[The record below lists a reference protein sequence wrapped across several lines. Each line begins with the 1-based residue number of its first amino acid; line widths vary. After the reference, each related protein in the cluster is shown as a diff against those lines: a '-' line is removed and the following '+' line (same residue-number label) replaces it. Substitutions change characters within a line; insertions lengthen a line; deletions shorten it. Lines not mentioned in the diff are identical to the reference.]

1 MKNYLIPAYIKG
13 ASLKRNHFFLGMW
26 CHDFTKKNIF
36 SDFEKYNT
44 LTYHWKNKK
53 KLIKDYKYLKN
64 VNEKVL
70 KSLSANLNK
79 IHKVNNKKIYW
90 RTILFPWLSQ
100 YTSIIYDRWEAYR
113 LFLNRYKNRKFYI
126 YDVLPDDFHTTST
139 NHEDFFLKASSSHEW
154 NHYIFKRISFYLK
167 SKKILPVKKNR
178 ELVKENKYEYW
189 GFKEKNSLIKKF
201 FYLVSRPFSYFA
213 FKYNRIIFESFFFP
227 KKEYLKLCIRNN
239 LIPTR
244 YGNFFTRS
252 DNYFDQNQDK
262 RIDLDKL
269 FYKKKT
275 KKDFMNFLLN
285 NISKDLPKS
294 YLENFD
300 LLKYKASKLANTKKI
315 IFSMHGIHYNDF
327 FKIYSAEAKKN
338 GSKLIL
344 SDHGGGLKRKLNMI
358 DNYHERIADKK
369 ISWDRTN
376 KKSFFLKLSP
386 TLPIIAKTKINKK
399 PNNQFFTII
408 YAECSRY
415 QTRVQSIPFLND
427 DVKDFV
433 NIVKLTKGL
442 RSNIKK
448 RLKFRLKQTLSINS
462 EKIFSD
468 LFGRRTID
476 TPTKHN
482 TYYRSLI
489 NSKLVLMTYPTTSF
503 SESMQLNIPTILVC
517 KKETWQFEKS
527 SLKMFNSLKK
537 NKIAFE
543 NFVEARKHINN
554 SWDKV
559 DSWWNDKK
567 VQDVRKKYLKN
578 FFNVNANWYDEWL
591 NYLKIIKNSK

>member
-1 MKNYLIPAYIKG
+1 MKNYLIPAFIKG

-36 SDFEKYNT
+36 SNFEKYNT
-44 LTYHWKNKK
+44 LTYHWKNKH
-53 KLIKDYKYLKN
+53 KLTKDYKYLSR

-70 KSLSANLNK
+70 KKLSKNLNK
-79 IHKVNNKKIYW
+79 IHKTNYKIIYW
-90 RTILFPWLSQ
+90 RTILYPWLSQ
-100 YTSIIYDRWEAYR
+100 YTSIIYDRWEVFR
-113 LFLNRYKNRKFYI
+113 VFLNKHKNKKFYI
-126 YDVLPDDFHTTST
+126 YDVLPNNFKYISK
-139 NHEDFFLKASSSHEW
+139 NHEDFFLKSSSSHEW
-154 NHYIFKRISFYLK
+154 NHHIFKRTSIYLK
-167 SKKILPVKKNR
+167 SKKVIPIKKER
-178 ELVKENKYEYW
+178 KLVEKKYEYSD
-189 GFKEKNSLIKKF
+189 FKEKSSLIQKF
-201 FYLVSRPFSYFA
+201 IYLISRPISYFA
-213 FKYNRIIFESFFFP
+213 FKYNYIIFESFFFP
-227 KKEYLKLCIRNN
+227 KKEYLKLCLNNN

-244 YGNFFTRS
+244 YGNFFTYS
-252 DNYFDQNQDK
+252 GNYFNTDENK
-262 RIDLDKL
+262 RLVLEKL
-269 FYKKKT
+269 FYKKKA

-285 NISKDLPKS
+285 NISQDLPKS

-300 LLKYKASKLANTKKI
+300 LLKYKASKLAKTKKI

-386 TLPIIAKTKINKK
+386 TLPIITKVNENKK
-399 PNNQFFTII
+399 MNNGFFTIM
-408 YAECSRY
+408 YSECSRY

-427 DVKDFV
+427 DVEDFV
-433 NIVKLTKGL
+433 SIIKLVKGL
-442 RSNIKK
+442 KSEIKNK
-448 RLKFRLKQTLSINS
+448 LKFRLKTTLSINS

-468 LFGRRTID
+468 LFGRRTVD
-476 TPTKHN
+476 TPSKHN
-482 TYYRSLI
+482 SYYRSLI
-489 NSKLVLMTYPTTSF
+489 NSKLVLLTYPTTSF
-503 SESMQLNIPTILVC
+503 SESMQLNVPTILVC

-527 SLKMFNSLKK
+527 SLKMFNALKK

-543 NFVEARKHINN
+543 NFEEARKHINN

-559 DSWWNDKK
+559 DLWWNHKK
-567 VQDVRKKYLKN
+567 VKDARKKYLKN
-578 FFNVNANWYDEWL
+578 YFNVNVNWCDEWL
-591 NYLKIIKNSK
+591 NYMKLIKKSK